1 MLVSIQKA
9 QVLMKIS
16 DKSTHHLFSNKITEK
31 IETIQQK
38 EEKILCNHCMRTVS
52 NGIRCMGIC
61 VADND
66 YWVEVVIDLTQC
78 YLFYLGICTKYYIEG
93 EIILNKYF
101 LNFKVLFIQTIAYQ
115 QMQKC

>member
-38 EEKILCNHCMRTVS
+38 EEKILCNHCMRTSS

-66 YWVEVVIDLTQC
+66 YWIKILSIFI
-78 YLFYLGICTKYYIEG
+78 LSI
-93 EIILNKYF
+93 IILNLLCNLITKR
-101 LNFKVLFIQTIAYQ
+101 
-115 QMQKC
+115 